1 LCVNSVAEKRIWQ
14 ETPARAKIAT
24 VEDLIKSEADY
35 RFFLEADRIALLCDY
50 KGKLAR
56 SYVKSNLLWKFQRL
70 LRKVEFLGNC
80 GEGRL
85 SRISYL
91 HAWYDFE
98 KLSVKLGFTI
108 PPNVFGPGL
117 SIAHRGTI
125 VVHDAVRVGENCRIF
140 HGVTIGSGRLA
151 SNDCP
156 SIGNNVFIGT
166 GAVIVG
172 AVTIADGI
180 AIGANSYV
188 DKSFSESN
196 ITIAG
201 CPAKKVSNKSS
212 EDLWIR
218 ATEILR
224 KRNEKKAS
232 S

>member
-1 LCVNSVAEKRIWQ
+1 M
-14 ETPARAKIAT
+14 
-24 VEDLIKSEADY
+24 IKSKADY
-35 RFFLEADRIALLCDY
+35 EFFLEADRIALFCNH
-50 KGKLAR
+50 KSKLTR
-56 SYVKSNLLWKFQRL
+56 GYVMFHQVWKFQRL
-70 LRKVEFLGNC
+70 LRKVEFLRNC
-80 GEGRL
+80 REGRL

-98 KLSVKLGFTI
+98 KLSVRLGFTI

-125 VVHDAVRVGENCRIF
+125 VVHEYSKIGENCRLC
-140 HGVTIGSGRLA
+140 HGVTIGTGLLA
-151 SNDCP
+151 RMFAPNDSP
-156 SIGNNVFIGT
+156 SIGDNVFIGT

-172 AVTIADGI
+172 PITIADGI

-188 DKSFSESN
+188 NKSFSEPN

-201 CPAKKVSNKSS
+201 CPAKKVSNKGS

-224 KRNEKKAS
+224 QRVNK
-232 S
+232 